1 MTDHSLVTRAISDH
15 RRNYLENRFVY
26 PVFSRRSKGISIG
39 INLNPDKVCNFNCIY
54 CQVDRHQPSATH
66 EPDIATIVLELRN
79 ILESVKRGD
88 FFSTGPFKK
97 IPKERLPLRDIAFSG
112 DGEPSLFS
120 GFLPL
125 TEEVISL
132 KKELGFPEIKLVMIT
147 NGSGLSR
154 PEIQKALELFDK
166 NHGEVWAKLDAGTEA
181 YFRQVCRT
189 QTGFHKI
196 LENILQVSQ
205 KRPVVIQSCFM
216 KVHDKKPEKSEI
228 EAYIGRLADI
238 LALNGTIKLVQIY
251 TVARKPTEEF
261 VSPLEDPELDQIAEA
276 VRTKIKVPVKAYY
289 HASL

>member
-154 PEIQKALELFDK
+154 PEIQEALELFDK
-166 NHGEVWAKLDAGTEA
+166 NHGEVWVKLDAGTE
-181 YFRQVCRT
+181 
-189 QTGFHKI
+189 
-196 LENILQVSQ
+196 S
-205 KRPVVIQSCFM
+205 
-216 KVHDKKPEKSEI
+216 
-228 EAYIGRLADI
+228 
-238 LALNGTIKLVQIY
+238 
-251 TVARKPTEEF
+251 
-261 VSPLEDPELDQIAEA
+261 
-276 VRTKIKVPVKAYY
+276 
-289 HASL
+289 